1 MPYLFYPTTN
11 MFLIFRKYHD
21 LFLSFSCFSLS
32 PIRPQ
37 INRTNCGSRV
47 SGIPQTITDAA
58 GSLQGTLTR
67 LQITVLVLLTL
78 QFVFLFPFLLRLGIT
93 K

>member
-1 MPYLFYPTTN
+1 MIY
-11 MFLIFRKYHD
+11 
-21 LFLSFSCFSLS
+21 FSVSLVFPS

-67 LQITVLVLLTL
+67 LQVTVLVLLTL
-78 QFVFLFPFLLRLGIT
+78 QFVFLFPFLLR
-93 K
+93 

>member
-1 MPYLFYPTTN
+1 MIY
-11 MFLIFRKYHD
+11 
-21 LFLSFSCFSLS
+21 FSVSLVFSS

-67 LQITVLVLLTL
+67 LQVTVLVLLTL
-78 QFVFLFPFLLRLGIT
+78 QFVFLFPFLSR
-93 K
+93 

>member
-1 MPYLFYPTTN
+1 MIY
-11 MFLIFRKYHD
+11 
-21 LFLSFSCFSLS
+21 FSVSLVFFPVS
-32 PIRPQ
+32 PVRPQ

-67 LQITVLVLLTL
+67 LPVIVLVLLTL
-78 QFVFLFPFLLRLGIT
+78 QFLFPFLLR
-93 K
+93 